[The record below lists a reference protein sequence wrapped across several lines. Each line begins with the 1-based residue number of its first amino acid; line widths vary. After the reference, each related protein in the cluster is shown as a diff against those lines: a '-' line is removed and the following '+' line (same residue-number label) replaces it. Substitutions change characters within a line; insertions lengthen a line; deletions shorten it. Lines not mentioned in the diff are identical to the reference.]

1 MFKLP
6 PHPWRTHLYITSA
19 QTRNTPT
26 DGGTNQGTLN
36 SNILTRVHAWGQT
49 SPTAGWWCPRP
60 PQSWVDCT
68 LQRLVPQGTFQVS
81 HWIHWSLQTPCSSW
95 SLASKR
101 VEDQHQGQ
109 RQQLLSLT
117 LLPTCLYFSPSER
130 TLTLLNKRWM
140 AHNQPQEDNGN
151 ISSYFL
157 SGSNLSL
164 KQAMIA
170 WNKLYTKNSILVI
183 YFIMW

>member
-1 MFKLP
+1 MPRPALLGGISCFQLWHSQGIHTYLLSNTKKDFNQMFKLP

-36 SNILTRVHAWGQT
+36 SNILTRVHASGQT

-81 HWIHWSLQTPCSSW
+81 HWTHWSLQTPCSSW

-101 VEDQHQGQ
+101 VEDQQQGQ

-140 AHNQPQEDNGN
+140 AHNQP
-151 ISSYFL
+151 
-157 SGSNLSL
+157 
-164 KQAMIA
+164 
-170 WNKLYTKNSILVI
+170 
-183 YFIMW
+183 